1 MLRWP
6 PLRQEMQRRPHISPP
21 LPPAPPTRPSSQGAS
36 SPAALAARGCG
47 REFVPRP
54 RLLVAFPR
62 LLFPRAVSLSV
73 VSVAPSSSGAVAP
86 PPPCRPRAAAATA
99 GPVAPPLP
107 YLAPVVYP
115 DRGLAPRLGWRAFA
129 GSPLPSN
136 PPPTHK
142 YTHTPHSPAVRV
154 THRPTP
160 PHRSCPCPFFSCTS
174 VRFCLNRHLHS
185 LFRFAFDPF
194 PLPLLHEPAAGWR
207 RRPGRSCLPTPSH
220 RTRFGVEGK
229 WTRLIREGKSRHLNC
244 TA

>member
-86 PPPCRPRAAAATA
+86 PPPADRGPLPRPRAPSRRRCLTWLPWFTQTAAWPRGLAGAHSPDLLSLRTPPPHTNTHIHPTRLQYESRTA
-99 GPVAPPLP
+99 PLLRIA
-107 YLAPVVYP
+107 LAPV
-115 DRGLAPRLGWRAFA
+115 LF
-129 GSPLPSN
+129 SPVPLSVSAS
-136 PPPTHK
+136 TAIS
-142 YTHTPHSPAVRV
+142 TLFFDSHSI
-154 THRPTP
+154 
-160 PHRSCPCPFFSCTS
+160 PFLSHSCTS
-174 VRFCLNRHLHS
+174 LLPDGVGAQVDLVSPHL
-185 LFRFAFDPF
+185 RI
-194 PLPLLHEPAAGWR
+194 
-207 RRPGRSCLPTPSH
+207 GRDS
-220 RTRFGVEGK
+220 
-229 WTRLIREGKSRHLNC
+229 
-244 TA
+244 A